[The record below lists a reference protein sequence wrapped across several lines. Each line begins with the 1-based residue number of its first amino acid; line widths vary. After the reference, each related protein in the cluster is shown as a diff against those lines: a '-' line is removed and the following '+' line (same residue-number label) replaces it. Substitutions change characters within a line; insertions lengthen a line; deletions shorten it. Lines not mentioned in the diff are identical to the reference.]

1 MPGINEHSESRFG
14 HSKMLKPVSSKHSRR
29 TFLQDTTQSLAAIS
43 VSSALSGCAQ
53 TALQNQQNVSGAS
66 ESRKLGW
73 AIVGLGSY
81 ATNQIM
87 PSFAKSE
94 HSRLVALVSGSPDK
108 ARQLADQYGLS
119 ERNIY
124 DYRNFDSIKNNP
136 DVDIVYV
143 ILPNSMHHEFTIR
156 AARAGKH
163 VVTEK
168 PMAVSVR
175 ECEEMIAECRK
186 ANRKL
191 MVGYRSRFEPH
202 NVEAIRMTRER
213 AAGDTKVIIVDHG
226 FNTGDPN
233 QWRLKKALAG
243 GGSLMD
249 IGIYS
254 LNAARYLTGE
264 EPVEVNAFAHST
276 PNDPRFREVEETIN
290 FQLRFPSGV
299 LANCTSSY
307 GYNAQSHY
315 RVVGT
320 RGWFELEPATSY
332 SGQRMRVKIGD
343 RVEERQL
350 PPPAKD
356 QFTAQL
362 DHMSECVMQNN
373 TPLVAGEEGL
383 QDVRAMMAIY
393 EAART
398 GKTVK
403 VSG

>member
-1 MPGINEHSESRFG
+1 MPNQT
-14 HSKMLKPVSSKHSRR
+14 SSKFSRR
-29 TFLQDTTQSLAAIS
+29 AFIQTTSRNLAAVS
-43 VSSALSGCAQ
+43 LSSALGGCAQ
-53 TALQNQQNVSGAS
+53 SAPEADQAAS
-66 ESRKLGW
+66 AAREGRKLGW

-87 PSFAKSE
+87 PRFAKCE
-94 HSRLVALVSGSPDK
+94 HSRLAAIVSGSPDK
-108 ARQLADQYGLS
+108 AREIAGRYGLP
-119 ERNIY
+119 ERGIY

-168 PMAVSVR
+168 PMAVSVP

-202 NVEAIRMTRER
+202 NVEAIRLTRER
-213 AAGDTKVIIVDHG
+213 AAGDTKVIIADHG
-226 FNTGDPN
+226 FNTGDPT
-233 QWRLKKALAG
+233 QWRLKRALAG

-264 EPVEVNAFAHST
+264 EPIEVNAFMHST
-276 PNDPRFREVEETIN
+276 PGDPRFREVEETIN

-307 GYNAQSHY
+307 GYDGQSHY
-315 RVVGT
+315 RVVGN

-332 SGQRMRVKIGD
+332 GGQRLRVKIG
-343 RVEERQL
+343 REIEERQL
-350 PPPAKD
+350 PSPAKD

-362 DHMSECVMQNN
+362 DHMSECVMQNRE
-373 TPLVAGEEGL
+373 PLVPGEEGL
-383 QDVRAMMAIY
+383 RDVRVMMAIY
-393 EAART
+393 EAAQS

-403 VSG
+403 PSR